1 MLCVC
6 VCVFLLKISACIWIK
21 ENSGKTEAV
30 VIYWNQ
36 SHWEIEV
43 CFLSFFLVTWMKSN
57 LNYNL
62 AYHSPYFFTEKS
74 QYHPTIKESTKL
86 GKSCY
91 FTIEVLSIC
100 FNLIL
105 SSFNF
110 VLLFTL
116 LLTNVF
122 SGPCK
127 FKRDRQCLIGDKEKP
142 FLSKKEKKRKKKESF
157 LWRRVAKFPIT
168 LTFSYNLIE

>member
-1 MLCVC
+1 
-6 VCVFLLKISACIWIK
+6 
-21 ENSGKTEAV
+21 
-30 VIYWNQ
+30 
-36 SHWEIEV
+36 
-43 CFLSFFLVTWMKSN
+43 MKSN

-62 AYHSPYFFTEKS
+62 AYHSPYFLTEKS
-74 QYHPTIKESTKL
+74 QYHPMIKESTKL

-122 SGPCK
+122 TGPCK

-142 FLSKKEKKRKKKESF
+142 FLSKKEKKRKKKRKF
-157 LWRRVAKFPIT
+157 LVEKGCEISNHPNVQLQFDGIMNSGSSTPRNKHCFCFDS
-168 LTFSYNLIE
+168 LTGSQL

>member
-1 MLCVC
+1 
-6 VCVFLLKISACIWIK
+6 
-21 ENSGKTEAV
+21 
-30 VIYWNQ
+30 
-36 SHWEIEV
+36 
-43 CFLSFFLVTWMKSN
+43 MKSN

-62 AYHSPYFFTEKS
+62 AYHSPYFLTEKS
-74 QYHPTIKESTKL
+74 QYHPMIKESSKL

-100 FNLIL
+100 INLIL
-105 SSFNF
+105 SSFNS

-127 FKRDRQCLIGDKEKP
+127 FKRDRLCLIGDKG
-142 FLSKKEKKRKKKESF
+142 
-157 LWRRVAKFPIT
+157 
-168 LTFSYNLIE
+168 

>member
-1 MLCVC
+1 MCVC
-6 VCVFLLKISACIWIK
+6 VSIEDFGMHLNQGKFRKNGSCGYILKPESLRNRGMFSFKFLA
-21 ENSGKTEAV
+21 
-30 VIYWNQ
+30 
-36 SHWEIEV
+36 
-43 CFLSFFLVTWMKSN
+43 TWMKSN

-62 AYHSPYFFTEKS
+62 AYHSPYFLTEKS
-74 QYHPTIKESTKL
+74 QYHPMIKESTKL

-110 VLLFTL
+110 VLLLHYYLQMFSQVRVNSNGTD
-116 LLTNVF
+116 NVWLVIR
-122 SGPCK
+122 SSC
-127 FKRDRQCLIGDKEKP
+127 
-142 FLSKKEKKRKKKESF
+142 FLARKKRKEKKKESF